1 MVKPPT
7 SRKTTNK
14 NPPIL
19 SHEFVIQNHAD
30 IVSCIAMVFVVGLM
44 VQATTPLASVF
55 ITMQHNITEA
65 GAEVNLYSSGMKDFA
80 AVFFYSLICIVI
92 HAIIQEYILDKVTKR
107 LHLSKSKLAIFTTS
121 GQSAIFY
128 LISVF
133 WGYDI
138 LIKEHIIPDFSLLW
152 SLYPAPMTFIT
163 KLYLIIQLAYSLH
176 ELPELYFQREK
187 KEEWAKKACASLAA
201 LVLVAVPYYM
211 HYNRLLVC
219 LVVLHHTSEMVV
231 HIGQLV
237 STVDKE
243 ERLSQLFRMI
253 SFGVMVSCRVAS
265 IMLAVLTLWFGLAK
279 TAIDQPHPLNN
290 SAVRLAVLGAILA
303 AQMYLISAVIAGEVA
318 RSREAK
324 TAAVVQTGGAKG
336 KQGQKN
342 KEKSNKKPKKS
353 EESDLPEVDQ
363 NTNKNLKHRSQK
375 AK

>member
-1 MVKPPT
+1 MVKPPS
-7 SRKTTNK
+7 SRKTSNK
-14 NPPIL
+14 NPSIL

-55 ITMQHNITEA
+55 ITMQHNVTEI
-65 GAEVNLYSSGMKDFA
+65 GAEVNLYSSGIKDVA

-107 LHLSKSKLAIFTTS
+107 LHLSKSKLAIFTNS
-121 GQSAIFY
+121 GQLAIFY

-152 SLYPAPMTFIT
+152 SSYPPPMTFIM

-187 KEEWAKKACASLAA
+187 KEEWLNKALASLIT
-201 LVLVAVPYYM
+201 LVLIAVPYYL
-211 HYNRLLVC
+211 HFNRLLVC
-219 LVVLHHTSEMVV
+219 LVVLHHTSEMVEHV
-231 HIGQLV
+231 GGLV
-237 STVDKE
+237 GTVDKE
-243 ERLSQLFRMI
+243 ERFNRLSRMI
-253 SFGVMVSCRVAS
+253 SFGVMVCCRVTS

-279 TAIDQPHPLNN
+279 TAVDQPHHLNN
-290 SAVRLAVLGAILA
+290 TIVRLGLLGTILA
-303 AQMYLISAVIAGEVA
+303 AQMYLISSVIAREVA
-318 RSREAK
+318 RARDAK
-324 TAAVVQTGGAKG
+324 VAVTHTTSKG
-336 KQGQKN
+336 NKGPKN
-342 KEKSNKKPKKS
+342 KDEKKSKKPKKS